1 MTTINER
8 IWQRHA
14 HPWSG
19 WFEVVSYPLV
29 YVPVA
34 GAPHHG
40 LERPADGGAPVVR
53 CPRVLRGLIRTG
65 HSGTAVRG
73 RGDVGLPRP

>member
-29 YVPVA
+29 YVPEQRQVNQ
-34 GAPHHG
+34 
-40 LERPADGGAPVVR
+40 
-53 CPRVLRGLIRTG
+53 C
-65 HSGTAVRG
+65 
-73 RGDVGLPRP
+73 